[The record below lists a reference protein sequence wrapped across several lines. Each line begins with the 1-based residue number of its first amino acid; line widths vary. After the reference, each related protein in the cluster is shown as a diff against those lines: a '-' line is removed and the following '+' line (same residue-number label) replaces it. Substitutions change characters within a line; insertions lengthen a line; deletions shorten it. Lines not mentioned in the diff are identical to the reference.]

1 MGIEPIRKFEIF
13 DEYSNRY
20 KCKYTQYNTN
30 GKTSQV
36 YWVKK
41 EDDISHNWFEL
52 SFLLKLKNSDESLIY
67 KDGEFN
73 VDNKN
78 NKPLITG
85 EYFKEKKVGE
95 WSYYFYPQKV
105 KMEIKYDDNTLTE
118 EKYFDLN
125 NSLFTGDFTYINE
138 EDNIKEIRKI
148 RDGLRNGNTEFI
160 DIKTGKRIKKVKY
173 KDGKIK

>member
-1 MGIEPIRKFEIF
+1 
-13 DEYSNRY
+13 
-20 KCKYTQYNTN
+20 
-30 GKTSQV
+30 
-36 YWVKK
+36 
-41 EDDISHNWFEL
+41 
-52 SFLLKLKNSDESLIY
+52 
-67 KDGEFN
+67 
-73 VDNKN
+73 
-78 NKPLITG
+78 
-85 EYFKEKKVGE
+85 
-95 WSYYFYPQKV
+95 
-105 KMEIKYDDNTLTE
+105 MEIKYDDNTLTE